1 MSKKNTA
8 NWLLYSGGLLGLFLI
23 NNTLAIMLIY
33 RYDPGVENPDNLPLL
48 IPSALVGLAMFSSR
62 CLGASI
68 QPLVGYY
75 SDRNWSRWG
84 KRKPFIA
91 AALLPLVICFIL
103 LFVPPQNQSS
113 ISTLIYLITTLVLF
127 YLALACYQIPYLAWL
142 PTLASTKD
150 AQVSLA
156 TLMAV
161 ASMIG
166 TAISGTA
173 TPLLT
178 QQYGFKFMCIMVGT
192 VGFTTLSLPL
202 AIEEK
207 FTTLPQ
213 TQLSF
218 RKSLQ
223 FACQNRTF
231 ISYLVGL
238 TSAWISIS
246 IVSVI
251 PTFIAVALL
260 QRNIGFGSVINVV
273 ALLGIICGFS
283 LVTPMVN
290 LWGKKATFQLSMVW
304 LASGLLILSIYSIVF
319 EQTLPWLS
327 LLFITYIG
335 LASFFVLPNAM
346 LPDVIARDRS
356 LPESKGEAIY
366 FGTRGLI
373 VEIGIGLG
381 FCIASILLML
391 GKTVEQPYGV
401 IAALLTA
408 IIFALLS
415 AWTFNFYPKSTG

>member
-1 MSKKNTA
+1 MSKKNTV

-48 IPSALVGLAMFSSR
+48 IPSALVGLAMLCSR

-68 QPLVGYY
+68 QPLIGYY
-75 SDRNWSRWG
+75 SDRHWSRWG

-91 AALLPLVICFIL
+91 AAIFPLVICFIL
-103 LFVPPQNQSS
+103 LFIPPQSQSL
-113 ISTLIYLITTLVLF
+113 ISTPIYLITTLILF

-142 PTLASTKD
+142 PTLASTK
-150 AQVSLA
+150 QVSLA

-166 TAISGTA
+166 TAISGIA

-178 QQYGFKFMCIMVGT
+178 QQYGFKFMCIIVGT
-192 VGFTTLSLPL
+192 IGFITLSLPL

-213 TQLSF
+213 SQLSF

-231 ISYLVGL
+231 ISYLAGVS
-238 TSAWISIS
+238 SAWISIS

-273 ALLGIICGFS
+273 ALLGIICGFL
-283 LVTPMVN
+283 LVTPMVK
-290 LWGKKATFQLSMVW
+290 LWGKKATFQVSMVW
-304 LASGLLILSIYSIVF
+304 LACGLLILSIYSIVF
-319 EQTLPWLS
+319 EPTLPWLS

-346 LPDVIARDRS
+346 LPDVIACDRS
-356 LPESKGEAIY
+356 LLESKGEAIY

-373 VEIGIGLG
+373 IEIGTGLG

-401 IAALLTA
+401 IATLLTA

-415 AWTFNFYPKSTG
+415 AWAFNFYPKGS